1 MLPVESPGTP
11 RSCPPPLPPVPE
23 PLPAEPLAPSVSAAP
38 STPVANEL
46 ERLAASMA
54 ASSALLT
61 FDASPGTFVAMP
73 TSRGFE
79 HDGPRPR
86 PPSVSSTLPAK
97 ARALEE
103 VSTGWANTTTF
114 V

>member
-1 MLPVESPGTP
+1 MLPVQ
-11 RSCPPPLPPVPE
+11 
-23 PLPAEPLAPSVSAAP
+23 PLPAEPLTPSVSAAP
-38 STPVANEL
+38 STPVAKEL

-61 FDASPGTFVAMP
+61 FDASPGTLVAMP
-73 TSRGFE
+73 TSRGSNTMT
-79 HDGPRPR
+79 RPR